1 MTLRKKCFLL
11 SLSLVLLIFIGGCGE
26 EGSLGEVLT
35 FPSTRQEETVL
46 FDEFLDAA
54 FANLASQDTLSLHFT
69 LRDPAASG
77 IARKDAA
84 FADLSAGGIE
94 KSRRDMESLLTQ
106 LESFSPGRL
115 TDRQWLVYDTLKE
128 YLTLQLDLLEY
139 TCYEELLSP
148 SSGLHVDLPILLSE
162 YVFSDKQ
169 DVEDYLAL
177 LDKVDIYFSNIF
189 SYEKEK
195 SDLGL
200 AMNDGAMDQVI
211 SFCNTFGTESE
222 EHLLLAS
229 FRRKIMEA
237 DFLTDLEK
245 EKYIDTN
252 ENTVRDKVLPSYR
265 ALAEKMETLK
275 GTCVNEEG
283 LAHVSGGKD
292 YYTLLVRQA
301 TGTKDAPLMLSYRIR
316 QQRETDMGIMT
327 SLFAADPTLASR
339 CAGYQYEQ
347 SDPELMLASLQQAIT
362 KDFPACSGAFASIS
376 VVDDYLAPYTA
387 PAFYLVAPID
397 DYQDNVIYYNP
408 SKVSGNLD
416 LFTTIAHEGFPGH
429 LYQTVMSYSYGLE
442 NVRSMLSFPGFTEGW
457 ATYVEMISYHYA
469 GMDESL
475 ATVLEKNYSV
485 ILSLYATAD
494 IGIHYRGWDVAQ
506 TLSFFSEYGISDREV
521 VEEIYQMILSDPA
534 NYLKYYVGYLSF
546 LSLRQEMAAKYPD
559 TFTLYEFH
567 KCILETGPTSFDLLE
582 EELDDYFLRLAA
594 EAAA

>member
-115 TDRQWLVYDTLKE
+115 TDRQRLVYDTLKE

-222 EHLLLAS
+222 ETPSPRLLPPKDHGGGFS
-229 FRRKIMEA
+229 HRPGKGKVHRHQRKHCA
-237 DFLTDLEK
+237 
-245 EKYIDTN
+245 
-252 ENTVRDKVLPSYR
+252 RQSAAPSYR

-339 CAGYQYEQ
+339 CAGL
-347 SDPELMLASLQQAIT
+347 P
-362 KDFPACSGAFASIS
+362 
-376 VVDDYLAPYTA
+376 V
-387 PAFYLVAPID
+387 
-397 DYQDNVIYYNP
+397 
-408 SKVSGNLD
+408 
-416 LFTTIAHEGFPGH
+416 
-429 LYQTVMSYSYGLE
+429 
-442 NVRSMLSFPGFTEGW
+442 
-457 ATYVEMISYHYA
+457 
-469 GMDESL
+469 
-475 ATVLEKNYSV
+475 
-485 ILSLYATAD
+485 
-494 IGIHYRGWDVAQ
+494 
-506 TLSFFSEYGISDREV
+506 
-521 VEEIYQMILSDPA
+521 
-534 NYLKYYVGYLSF
+534 
-546 LSLRQEMAAKYPD
+546 
-559 TFTLYEFH
+559 
-567 KCILETGPTSFDLLE
+567 
-582 EELDDYFLRLAA
+582 
-594 EAAA
+594 

>member
-1 MTLRKKCFLL
+1 MTFRKKYFLFFL
-11 SLSLVLLIFIGGCGE
+11 PLLLLPLIFSCGK
-26 EGSLGEVLT
+26 EGSLGEVLPA
-35 FPSTRQEETVL
+35 PSSEQEETVL

-54 FANLASQDTLSLHFT
+54 FANLAGQDTLSLHFT
-69 LRDPAASG
+69 LRDPAACG
-77 IARKDAA
+77 IVRKDAA
-84 FADLSAGGIE
+84 FPDLSAAGIE
-94 KSRRDMESLLTQ
+94 RNQKDMESLLTQ
-106 LESFSPGRL
+106 LESFSPERL
-115 TDRQWLVYDTLKE
+115 SDRQRLVYDTLKD
-128 YLTLQLDLLEY
+128 YLTLQLNLLEY

-148 SSGLHVDLPILLSE
+148 SSGLQLDLPILLSE

-189 SYEKEK
+189 DYEKKK

-200 AMNDGAMDQVI
+200 AMNDAAMDQVV
-211 SFCNTFGTESE
+211 SFCDTFGTESE
-222 EHLLLAS
+222 NHLLFAS
-229 FRRKIMEA
+229 FRQKIMEA

-252 ENTVRDKVLPSYR
+252 ENTVKEKVLPSYR

-275 GTCVNEEG
+275 STCVNEEG
-283 LAHVSGGKD
+283 LAHVSGGKE
-292 YYTLLVRQA
+292 YYSLLVKQA
-301 TGTKDAPLMLSYRIR
+301 SGTKDSPLMLSYRIR
-316 QQRETDMGIMT
+316 QQRETDMEVMT
-327 SLFAADPTLASR
+327 SLFSADPTLASR
-339 CAGYQYEQ
+339 CAAYQYEQ
-347 SDPELMLASLQQAIT
+347 SDPELMLAALQQAISA
-362 KDFPACSGAFASIS
+362 DFPACSGAFASIS
-376 VVDDYLAPYTA
+376 TVDDYLAPYTA

-397 DYQDNVIYYNP
+397 DYQENVIYYNP

-442 NVRSMLSFPGFTEGW
+442 NIRSMLSFPGFTEGW
-457 ATYVEMISYHYA
+457 ATYVEMLSYHYA

-494 IGIHYRGWDVAQ
+494 IGIHYRGWDVTE

-534 NYLKYYVGYLSF
+534 NYLKYYAGYLSF
-546 LSLRQEMAAKYPD
+546 LSLQQEMAAKYPD
-559 TFTLYEFH
+559 IFTLYEFH

-582 EELDDYFLRLAA
+582 EELNEYFSQLAA
-594 EAAA
+594 KAA